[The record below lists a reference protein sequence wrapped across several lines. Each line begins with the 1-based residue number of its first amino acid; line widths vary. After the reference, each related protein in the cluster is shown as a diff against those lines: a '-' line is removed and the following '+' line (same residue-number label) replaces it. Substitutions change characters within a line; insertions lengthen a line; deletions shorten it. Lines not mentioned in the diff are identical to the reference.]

1 MLLQHFAALLLANL
15 FRNHPEN
22 RKYMTYHYASEE
34 DRATAIGNTR
44 NNTFGEDRT
53 CSSDDMI
60 ADRQTQ
66 TDRQTDRQTRLSQY
80 SALIQW
86 CSPKKEV
93 GGCLK
98 QDLDKDF

>member
-66 TDRQTDRQTRLSQY
+66 TDRQTDRHACHNTPLPY
-80 SALIQW
+80 SGVVL
-86 CSPKKEV
+86 KKKWE
-93 GGCLK
+93 
-98 QDLDKDF
+98 DA